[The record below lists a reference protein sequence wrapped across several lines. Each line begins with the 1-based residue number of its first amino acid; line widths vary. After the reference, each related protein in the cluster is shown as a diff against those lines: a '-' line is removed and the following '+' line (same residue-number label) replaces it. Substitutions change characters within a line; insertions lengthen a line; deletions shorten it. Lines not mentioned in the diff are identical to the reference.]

1 MATFKCIEELVERKL
16 ESYVINYQL
25 KLEPDNK
32 LGYYSKNNQ
41 DKSPGIFFSI
51 RVGKQNYDTKG
62 ITGVNDTTKDLKD
75 AGATLLYVYL
85 TLPLGSCKR
94 KWILKN
100 ECGFS

>member
-1 MATFKCIEELVERKL
+1 MERKL

-51 RVGKQNYDTKG
+51 RVGKQNCDTKG
-62 ITGVNDTTKDLKD
+62 IKEST
-75 AGATLLYVYL
+75 
-85 TLPLGSCKR
+85 TLPKTWKMQVQPYYMS
-94 KWILKN
+94 I
-100 ECGFS
+100 